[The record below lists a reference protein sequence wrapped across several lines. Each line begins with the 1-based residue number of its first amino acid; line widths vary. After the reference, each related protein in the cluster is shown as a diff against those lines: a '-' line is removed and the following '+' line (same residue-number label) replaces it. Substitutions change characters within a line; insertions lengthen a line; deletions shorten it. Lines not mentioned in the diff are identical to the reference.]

1 MFHTIVF
8 LLLGATT
15 QYTNVQAHQDSLLI
29 YNAYTESAKVFEQ
42 ATEPI
47 QWKVVNDSVGQVT
60 AEAFVR
66 LHKYNKTKYVAAD
79 ELNREAIGVALLFP
93 QPSGLTDADLT
104 KSPND
109 FKADAGRVVEAPAGR
124 EIAFKVLDEQTH
136 FLIGPNGKGRIPYI
150 VMNYYAKGRILVKSE
165 KLDPITLKVIQVEY
179 PGLATSS
186 N

>member
-1 MFHTIVF
+1 MFHAILF
-8 LLLGATT
+8 LLLGAT

-29 YNAYTESAKVFEQ
+29 YNAYTESAKIFEQ
-42 ATEPI
+42 ATEPA
-47 QWKVVNDSVGQVT
+47 QWKAVNDSVVQVT

-79 ELNREAIGVALLFP
+79 ELNREAIGVALIFP
-93 QPSGLTDADLT
+93 QPSTFVVGDATKSAADLKTDANRT
-104 KSPND
+104 V
-109 FKADAGRVVEAPAGR
+109 AAPAGK

-136 FLIGPNGKGRIPYI
+136 FLIGPNGKGRTPYI

-165 KLDPITLKVIQVEY
+165 KLDPITLKIIAVEY